1 MHGTLERN
9 GEMSKR
15 RLAIIGLGMAVTPH
29 AKSLLDLQD
38 RVEMAAAYSPSE
50 ARRAAFA
57 TRFPFPPVASL
68 DAVVADPSVEIVAIL
83 APPNTHLDRA

>member
-1 MHGTLERN
+1 
-9 GEMSKR
+9 
-15 RLAIIGLGMAVTPH
+15 
-29 AKSLLDLQD
+29 
-38 RVEMAAAYSPSE
+38 MAAAYSPSE

-68 DAVVADPSVEIVAIL
+68 DAVLADPSVEIVAIL